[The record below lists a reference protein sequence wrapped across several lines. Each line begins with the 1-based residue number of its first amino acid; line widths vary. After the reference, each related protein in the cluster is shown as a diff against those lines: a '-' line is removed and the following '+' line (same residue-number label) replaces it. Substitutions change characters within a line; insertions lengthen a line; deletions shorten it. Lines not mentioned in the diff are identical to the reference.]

1 MSKKKNYIRIILF
14 KYYIYLN
21 LNDHYSC
28 AEDHWGSIWNVK
40 DELQKLKDIVST
52 VQAVL
57 LDAEEM

>member
-1 MSKKKNYIRIILF
+1 MD
-14 KYYIYLN
+14 LN